1 VKWNCASPVCGKP
14 LVFRSTV
21 LVGLF
26 SPVCWS
32 FIFAQEETGV
42 NSQSDLFADLQAAS
56 NLHRVQFLK
65 NELALCL
72 TFSLI
77 ATHRYETGDQ
87 ESAAK
92 SMGKAEKAYEAVRQI
107 LSDPKHSK
115 HLTDEVI
122 QDITVELK
130 RLRDRLDG
138 ILQRFK
144 T

>member
-1 VKWNCASPVCGKP
+1 
-14 LVFRSTV
+14 
-21 LVGLF
+21 
-26 SPVCWS
+26 
-32 FIFAQEETGV
+32 
-42 NSQSDLFADLQAAS
+42 
-56 NLHRVQFLK
+56 
-65 NELALCL
+65 
-72 TFSLI
+72 
-77 ATHRYETGDQ
+77 
-87 ESAAK
+87 
-92 SMGKAEKAYEAVRQI
+92 MGKAEKAYEAVRQI